1 MHKGLGFGLAL
12 ACLAILLGGPLVFG
26 FGQTLLLGLPHLGA
40 TFDGAR
46 LALSAFTA
54 LVSTLLALLAALGLA
69 ALAQGRQRLL
79 TWLCLPLLAV
89 PHAAVGQALS
99 LLLAPSGL
107 IVRLL
112 SPWATGYAR
121 PPSAWLWD
129 QQPEG
134 WTLILALAMKELPFF
149 LILIYAAT
157 ANLPLRSWQRAA
169 QALGYGLTASWWHGV
184 LPALLP
190 RLWGPICLVLA
201 FCLSVVDVAA
211 LVGPSLIK
219 TYAHEL
225 HQAWISDTPPGRVL
239 AGGLWLLMLGAGVIA
254 VMRLLFLG
262 GRFLLAPRPP
272 WARRWPAAGLPWIG
286 AALGLGLLAVA
297 ILALALLPLQSLMET
312 AGRRTQFPDVWT
324 GQVGLDAWARALHL
338 ILPTLPMTLAI
349 GVGATLLS
357 LGLTLGLLATEPHG
371 TQRRRNGDSLLL
383 VPLLIPQMAFL
394 PGGAFLGLKLGLIPN
409 LGPLVAVGLHTLFVL
424 PYVFLILAP
433 ACRELN
439 PAYARASAALGHGP
453 VSTFFR
459 VQIPILARPLLFAA
473 AWGMAVSLAL
483 YLPTVFAGGGRIETV
498 LTVGVSQLAGQGDR
512 VRAVWGLVLL
522 GLPLAFFAL
531 AYGLSALQAR
541 HRRGLRGG

>member
-1 MHKGLGFGLAL
+1 MSKGLGFGLAL
-12 ACLAILLGGPLVFG
+12 ACLGALLGGPLVLG
-26 FGQTLLLGLPHLGA
+26 FGQTLVLGLPHLDA
-40 TFDGAR
+40 AFDGAR

-54 LVSTLLALLAALGLA
+54 LASTLLALLAALGLA
-69 ALAQGRQRLL
+69 AVAQRHQRLL

-107 IVRLL
+107 IVRVL
-112 SPWATGYAR
+112 SPWATGYER

-157 ANLPLRSWQRAA
+157 ASLPLKSWQRAA
-169 QALGYGLTASWWHGV
+169 QALGYRPAAIWWHVV

-201 FCLSVVDVAA
+201 FCLSVVDLAA

-239 AGGLWLLMLGAGVIA
+239 GGGLWLLMLGAGVLMVA
-254 VMRLLFLG
+254 RLVFLG
-262 GRFLLAPRPP
+262 GQFLLVPRPP
-272 WARRWPAAGLPWIG
+272 WARCWPAAGLPWL
-286 AALGLGLLAVA
+286 AATFGLSLLALT

-312 AGRRTQFPDVWT
+312 AGRRTLFPEIWT
-324 GQVGLDAWARALHL
+324 GQVGLGTWAKALHL

-349 GVGATLLS
+349 GSGATLIS
-357 LGLTLGLLATEPHG
+357 LGLALWLLATEPQ
-371 TQRRRNGDSLLL
+371 QRWGGESLLL
-383 VPLLIPQMAFL
+383 IPLLIPQMAFL
-394 PGGAFLGLKLGLIPN
+394 PGSAFLGLKLGLIPG

-433 ACRELN
+433 AYRELS
-439 PAYARASAALGHGP
+439 PTYAHASAALGHGP
-453 VSTFFR
+453 VSTLFR
-459 VQIPILARPLLFAA
+459 VQFPILARPLLFAA

-498 LTVGVSQLAGQGDR
+498 LTLGLSQLTGQGDR
-512 VRAVWGLVLL
+512 MRAVWGLVLL
-522 GLPLAFFAL
+522 ALPLGGFTL
-531 AYGLSALQAR
+531 AYSLSSLQAR
-541 HRRGLRGG
+541 NRRGLRGG